1 VIAELISTRPRTLG
15 ELAGRTGI
23 SIQAVLKHLG
33 VLKELGFLE
42 ERTLKRPKHLAVRKV
57 YSIRRSTVGDFSRG
71 SLMIVNLAGE
81 PKGEA
86 VRSAKD
92 VYADIEMMAEE
103 LLLQRRRINEHTRR
117 IQRVIDEFSATGWR
131 LKSLIDSLELDPEE
145 KLIAATVFTED
156 TVSGATA
163 VLSKYYGCP
172 NPAEVIRDVV
182 AKVKKAG

>member
-1 VIAELISTRPRTLG
+1 MIGQLISTRPRTLR
-15 ELAGRTGI
+15 ELAERTGI
-23 SIQAVLKHLG
+23 SIQGVLKHLESLNEMG
-33 VLKELGFLE
+33 LLE
-42 ERTLKRPKHLAVRKV
+42 ERTLKQPKYLAVRKA
-57 YSIRRSTVGDFSRG
+57 YSLKGSNIGDFSRG

-86 VRSAKD
+86 VRSGKD
-92 VYADIEMMAEE
+92 VYGDVEMMAEE
-103 LLLQRRRINEHTRR
+103 LLLQRRRINEQTRR

-182 AKVKKAG
+182 AKVKKTG

>member
-1 VIAELISTRPRTLG
+1 MIAELISTRPRTLR

-42 ERTLKRPKHLAVRKV
+42 VRTLKQPKHLAVRKV
-57 YSIRRSTVGDFSRG
+57 YSMKRSKVGDFSRG
-71 SLMIVNLAGE
+71 SLMIVNLAEE

-92 VYADIEMMAEE
+92 VYADIERMAQE
-103 LLLQRRRINEHTRR
+103 LLLQRRRINEQTMR
-117 IQRVIDEFSATGWR
+117 IQRVIDEFSATGWG

-156 TVSGATA
+156 TLAGAAA
-163 VLSKYYGCP
+163 VLSKFYGCP
-172 NPAEVIRDVV
+172 DPAAAIRDVV
-182 AKVKKAG
+182 AKVKKSG